1 MHPRESSLEIYS
13 VRDLQAHYE
22 LKTPGGYWFSPSTMK
37 FFRTKIYDGLWYT
50 PDSRVLFITSE
61 QRESGEP
68 RRYTVREYSPTTGD
82 IRSLG
87 FMNHKTLASAKREAD
102 SLGIK

>member
-1 MHPRESSLEIYS
+1 MHPAVSLGIYS

-22 LKTPGGYWFSPSTMK
+22 SKNSNGYWFSPSAMK
-37 FFRTKIYDGLWYT
+37 FFRTKIYEGLWYT

-61 QRESGEP
+61 QRRSGEP

-82 IRSLG
+82 IRSIE
-87 FMNHKTLASAKREAD
+87 FMGHKTLASAKREAD

>member
-1 MHPRESSLEIYS
+1 MHPAVSLEIYS

-22 LKTPGGYWFSPSTMK
+22 SKNSNGYWFSPSAMK
-37 FFRTKIYDGLWYT
+37 FFRTKIYEGLWYT

-61 QRESGEP
+61 QGGSGEP
-68 RRYTVREYSPTTGD
+68 HRYTVREYSPD
-82 IRSLG
+82 IRSIE
-87 FMNHKTLASAKREAD
+87 FMGHKTLASAKREAD

>member
-1 MHPRESSLEIYS
+1 MHPAVSLGIYG
-13 VRDLQAHYE
+13 VRDLQAHCE
-22 LKTPGGYWFSPSTMK
+22 SKKPEGYWFSPMAMR

-61 QRESGEP
+61 QRRSGEP

-87 FMNHKTLASAKREAD
+87 FMDHKTLASAKREAD